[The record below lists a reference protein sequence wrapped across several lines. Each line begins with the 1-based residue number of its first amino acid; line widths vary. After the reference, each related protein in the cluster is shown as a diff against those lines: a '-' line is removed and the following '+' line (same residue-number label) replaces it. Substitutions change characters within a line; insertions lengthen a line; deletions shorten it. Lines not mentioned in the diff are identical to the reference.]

1 MTTMNGFLPYG
12 RYHHQINLSG
22 FGETSQRR
30 LLQARVLVAGAGG
43 LGCAALQ
50 YLAAAGVG
58 TIGIADDDVVRLSNL
73 HRQVLYTVN
82 DIGSSKAECA
92 ARWLRQLNP
101 EIDIH
106 VHAVRL
112 TVRNIIDIIRPYDII
127 LDGTDNLGSKYM
139 INDACILSGKPVVFA
154 AISQFE
160 GQVAVFNLLHEGI
173 ETANY
178 RDVFPI
184 QTTSENES
192 PCNETGVLGVLPGI
206 IGALQCNET
215 IKVIT
220 GVGKPLVNSLLTYN
234 ALTNQVHEFS
244 IQARKENRLLV
255 PNDIGEF
262 MGTIYDQP
270 CATQAQEQFELHAG
284 EFSSLINKE
293 LITVID
299 VREPYASHSPADFQ
313 HIRIPYRQ
321 LQEKLGTITGDTIV
335 TFCEHGIISLQAA
348 RLLKD
353 AFGDEKRIFSLNKG
367 ISHWN
372 LSYRKT
378 KP

>member
-1 MTTMNGFLPYG
+1 MNGFAPYG

-50 YLAAAGVG
+50 YLAATGVG

-73 HRQVLYTVN
+73 HRQVLYTVR
-82 DIGSSKAECA
+82 DIGSGKAESA

-112 TVRNIIDIIRPYDII
+112 TVRNIIEIIRPYDII

-139 INDACILSGKPVVFA
+139 INDACILAGKPFVFA

-160 GQVAVFNLLHEGI
+160 GQVAVFNHLRDGI

-178 RDVFPI
+178 RDVFPF
-184 QTTSENES
+184 QSTNENET
-192 PCNETGVLGVLPGI
+192 PCNETGILGVLPGI

-215 IKVIT
+215 IK
-220 GVGKPLVNSLLTYN
+220 
-234 ALTNQVHEFS
+234 
-244 IQARKENRLLV
+244 
-255 PNDIGEF
+255 
-262 MGTIYDQP
+262 
-270 CATQAQEQFELHAG
+270 
-284 EFSSLINKE
+284 
-293 LITVID
+293 
-299 VREPYASHSPADFQ
+299 
-313 HIRIPYRQ
+313 
-321 LQEKLGTITGDTIV
+321 
-335 TFCEHGIISLQAA
+335 
-348 RLLKD
+348 
-353 AFGDEKRIFSLNKG
+353 
-367 ISHWN
+367 
-372 LSYRKT
+372 
-378 KP
+378 

>member
-12 RYHHQINLSG
+12 RYHNQINLRG
-22 FGETSQRR
+22 FGETSQRKM
-30 LLQARVLVAGAGG
+30 LQASVLVAGAGG

-58 TIGIADDDVVRLSNL
+58 TIGIADDDVVQLSNL
-73 HRQVLYTVN
+73 NRQVLYTVN
-82 DIGSSKAECA
+82 DIGFPKAESA

-101 EIDIH
+101 EIGIH

-112 TVRNIIDIIRPYDII
+112 TARNILEIIGPYDII

-139 INDACILSGKPVVFA
+139 INDACMLSGKPVVFA

-160 GQVAVFNLLHEGI
+160 GQVAVFNHLRDGV

-178 RDVFPI
+178 RDVFPF
-184 QTTSENES
+184 QPANENET
-192 PCNETGVLGVLPGI
+192 PCNESGVLGVLPGI
-206 IGALQCNET
+206 IGAMQCNET
-215 IKVIT
+215 IKIIT

-234 ALTNQVHEFS
+234 ALTNQFHEFS
-244 IQARKENRLLV
+244 IPARKENRLTA
-255 PNDIGEF
+255 PGSNHEF
-262 MGTIYDQP
+262 MCTNYDQP
-270 CATQAQEQFELHAG
+270 CITRAQDQFELHAG
-284 EFSSLINKE
+284 EFSRLINSE
-293 LITVID
+293 RITVID
-299 VREPYASHSPADFQ
+299 VREPYASPSPADFQ

-321 LQEKLGTITGDTIV
+321 LQDKLGSITGDTIV

-353 AFGDEKRIFSLNKG
+353 AFGDEKRIYSLNKG

-372 LSYRKT
+372 LSYRNT

>member
-1 MTTMNGFLPYG
+1 MNGFLPYG
-12 RYHHQINLSG
+12 RYHHQINLRG
-22 FGETSQRR
+22 FGEESQRR

-50 YLAAAGVG
+50 YLAASGVG
-58 TIGIADDDVVRLSNL
+58 TLGIADDDVVRLSNL
-73 HRQVLYTVN
+73 HRQVIYTVN
-82 DIGSSKAECA
+82 DIGSQKAESA
-92 ARWLRQLNP
+92 ARWLWQLNP
-101 EIDIH
+101 EIGIH

-112 TVRNIIDIIRPYDII
+112 TSRNILEIINSYDII

-139 INDACILSGKPVVFA
+139 INDACMLSGKPVVFA

-160 GQVAVFNLLHEGI
+160 GQVAVFNHNRDGT

-178 RDVFPI
+178 RDVFPY
-184 QTTSENES
+184 QPTNENET

-206 IGALQCNET
+206 IGAMQCNET

-220 GVGKPLVNSLLTYN
+220 GVGKPLVNTLLTYN

-244 IQARKENRLLV
+244 IQARKENRLLA
-255 PNDIGEF
+255 PGNNHEF
-262 MGTIYDQP
+262 MLTNYDQP
-270 CATQAQEQFELHAG
+270 CTTRAQDQFELHAG
-284 EFSSLINKE
+284 EFSRLINSE
-293 LITVID
+293 LTTVID
-299 VREPYASHSPADFQ
+299 VREPYASPSPADFR
-313 HIRIPYRQ
+313 HISIPYRQ
-321 LQEKLGTITGDTIV
+321 LQDMLGTITGDTIV

-372 LSYRKT
+372 LSYGNT
-378 KP
+378 NP